1 MYFFILSFSCKRRWG
16 AIYRHFNG
24 LFARN
29 GTAVAV
35 CLISQEF
42 SMIRI
47 SAQSSSAILPFCSIH
62 RDLDHLI
69 LAVDIIIL
77 QQSSGAAALILC
89 CK

>member
-1 MYFFILSFSCKRRWG
+1 MLFTDILMDCLQEMEQQW
-16 AIYRHFNG
+16 
-24 LFARN
+24 LF
-29 GTAVAV
+29 V
-35 CLISQEF
+35 CLISQGF

-47 SAQSSSAILPFCSIH
+47 SPQSSSAIQPFCSIH